1 MTCIFIG
8 SFYMIVGAVCG
19 LVSEEVNHQASSN
32 GYRDVSDYVFAAAIF
47 AFLWPFLI
55 AEIVRKNPS

>member
-1 MTCIFIG
+1 MFWIA
-8 SFYMIVGAVCG
+8 SFYLIVGAVCG

-32 GYRDVSDYVFAAAIF
+32 AERDGGEYLFSAWVY

-55 AEIVRKNPS
+55 AEIVRKNP